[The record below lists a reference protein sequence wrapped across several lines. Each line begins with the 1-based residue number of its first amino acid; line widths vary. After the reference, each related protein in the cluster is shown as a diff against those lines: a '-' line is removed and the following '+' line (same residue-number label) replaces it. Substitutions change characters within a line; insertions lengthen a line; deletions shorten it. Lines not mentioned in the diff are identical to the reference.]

1 VSGAIAEPG
10 ALAPAGDEL
19 DTLAD
24 EVLAIAGPPIDGWA
38 VAATLESRGV
48 RDSDAVTRYGCDD
61 VFDLAERVLVRCRVR
76 ARPVPSVPAPG
87 RSLRLRMRR
96 FGGFY
101 ARGGFFFVSMAMQ
114 IAALLVF
121 GYAQWAS
128 VHFTL
133 TQASVV
139 ALAASASFIASAGV
153 VQALGQLGPRFREPG
168 KGMLT
173 ERLLW
178 SCLAV
183 GAIGAVVVGGLLV
196 GMNALLGAPY
206 PGHLVAIGI
215 AYYGLLAAL
224 GLANGVLYMLRAYAA
239 MALATVAGLASVL
252 LLHGVAGLGIYPAQ
266 WIGLGV
272 SVAVALGWGAAVLR
286 RDARRTSGDLRV
298 ARFEPRRLLVRA
310 AMPSFWFGTLY
321 FAFVLCDRLVVWS
334 AGDHSLPLWFNVGY
348 ELGLDLALVAVV
360 PGLAFLEPVVEAF
373 SARVFSTQE
382 RFAADAVARYNA
394 DLVRFHRRRL
404 LGAAGFAL
412 AGVALALV
420 AVAALDAAG
429 ALGALASFAHGTVS
443 PRVFA
448 WGAAGYVLLTLGLLS
463 ASVLM
468 ALGRPWPVVGAL
480 VASIVAD
487 AAVGIVLSRTGAS
500 WEAVVGLAAG
510 GAVFA
515 ASTTAMAFR
524 TLARSDYHQL
534 ASY

>member
-1 VSGAIAEPG
+1 VTGTITEPG
-10 ALAPAGDEL
+10 ALAPPADEL

-48 RDSDAVTRYGCDD
+48 RDSDAVVRYGCAD
-61 VFDLAERVLVRCRVR
+61 VFDLAERVLVRCRAR
-76 ARPVPSVPAPG
+76 ARPVPSVPTPS
-87 RSLRLRMRR
+87 RSLRVRLRR

-101 ARGGFFFVSMAMQ
+101 ARGGFFFVSMALQM
-114 IAALLVF
+114 AALIAF

-128 VHFTL
+128 VNFTL

-139 ALAASASFIASAGV
+139 ALAAGTSFLASAGV
-153 VQALGQLGPRFREPG
+153 VQALGHLGPRFREAG

-183 GAIGAVVVGGLLV
+183 GAIGAVAVGGVLV
-196 GMNALLGAPY
+196 GLNALLGAPY

-215 AYYGLLAAL
+215 AYYLLLAAL
-224 GLANGVLYMLRAYAA
+224 GLANGVLYTLHAYAA
-239 MALATVAGLASVL
+239 MAIATVTGLASVL
-252 LLHGVAGLGIYPAQ
+252 ILHSVAGLGIYASQ
-266 WIGLGV
+266 WIALGV

-286 RDARRTSGDLRV
+286 RDARRTAADLRV
-298 ARFEPRRLLVRA
+298 ARFEPWRLLVRA

-321 FAFVLCDRLVVWS
+321 FAFVLCDRLVAWS
-334 AGDHSLPLWFNVGY
+334 AGDHPLPLWFNVDY
-348 ELGLDLALVAVV
+348 EIGLDLALVAVV

-382 RFAADAVARYNA
+382 RFAAGAVAQYN
-394 DLVRFHRRRL
+394 DHLLRFHRRRL
-404 LGAAGFAL
+404 LAAGGLAL
-412 AGVALALV
+412 AGVALAWGGVL
-420 AVAALDAAG
+420 ALDSAG
-429 ALGALASFAHGTVS
+429 ALGTLAGFARGTVS
-443 PRVFA
+443 PHVFV

-468 ALGRPWPVVGAL
+468 ALGRPWLVIGAL
-480 VASIVAD
+480 VASLAVD
-487 AAVGIVLSRTGAS
+487 VAVGLDLSRTGAS

-524 TLARSDYHQL
+524 TLGRSDYHQL
-534 ASY
+534 AAY